1 MLKKIIY
8 GLIVSAS
15 LVLVSCGDEQSGISE
30 MSSNME
36 TEAATTNRWDEIKET
51 IDIQVSE
58 PEQSVNFQ
66 VGDGVRTD
74 KFEFTVTNAYVID
87 DLGWN
92 KKIPEGAVY
101 VAVEFSYKNISK
113 QPISSW
119 SLPLVYLL
127 DGNDAPYTQDADASW
142 YFDSYSDSKIISDMN
157 PGIISKDARIYEVA
171 ADVLNEGGM
180 RVYVKADQEF
190 CVDLNLSYG
199 QANSNSSVQ
208 EVYSNWKSSDV
219 ENEYNVYPNGLSYG
233 DWIFVTKCKKSITLR
248 VYPSTKAEEICQVP
262 LGSGLVFIS
271 KAENGFCQVEYQ
283 GITGYVLAEYLDAY
297 EPQM

>member
-127 DGNDAPYTQDADASW
+127 DGNDA
-142 YFDSYSDSKIISDMN
+142 
-157 PGIISKDARIYEVA
+157 
-171 ADVLNEGGM
+171 
-180 RVYVKADQEF
+180 
-190 CVDLNLSYG
+190 
-199 QANSNSSVQ
+199 
-208 EVYSNWKSSDV
+208 
-219 ENEYNVYPNGLSYG
+219 
-233 DWIFVTKCKKSITLR
+233 
-248 VYPSTKAEEICQVP
+248 
-262 LGSGLVFIS
+262 
-271 KAENGFCQVEYQ
+271 
-283 GITGYVLAEYLDAY
+283 
-297 EPQM
+297 